1 MGEKSDAP
9 LILFF
14 LYVLIIACIIALIV
28 IAVDLL
34 AKKEIT
40 FQCGQCHSFECLCLQ
55 CDNRKTC
62 EPNNI
67 CIKEYNETHCVSVC
81 RGCSEHSV
89 RVRSE

>member
-40 FQCGQCHSFECLCLQ
+40 FQCGQCSCYECLCFK
-55 CDNRKTC
+55 CENRSSCK
-62 EPNNI
+62 PNEK

-81 RGCSEHSV
+81 RGCSEFSGKNKS
-89 RVRSE
+89 R